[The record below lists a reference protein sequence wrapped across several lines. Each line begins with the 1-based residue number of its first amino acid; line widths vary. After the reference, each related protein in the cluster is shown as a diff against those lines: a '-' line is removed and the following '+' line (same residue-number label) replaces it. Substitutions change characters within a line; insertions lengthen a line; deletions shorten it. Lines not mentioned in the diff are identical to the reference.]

1 MQLTRSTRRSEI
13 KDEDF
18 SPTELDDGSVN
29 LPKMGERCLFLL
41 RAWPRPD
48 GRVVHRGFRAF
59 GYREDTE
66 VVYLPYH
73 RAHVPTVCVKGWV
86 RVSGPL
92 YHDGHL

>member
-18 SPTELDDGSVN
+18 EPIELDDGSVN